1 MQQLKDF
8 KKIAI
13 VGTAPSWCDTP
24 WNDADLGIYSLN
36 DAYNIAG
43 FQRADFWADMHPLNK
58 FWYAPKK
65 EEGKQ
70 VVVFSHQIP
79 YGYYVRPAGHL
90 DWLATQP
97 MVKYLHPEHAQQL
110 PESATWPNAH
120 PFPRAD
126 VEASY
131 GRYQTSS
138 PQWMLAQVL
147 MAGIREVHI
156 YGIHLSTEQ
165 EYIEQRP
172 GFEYLIGC
180 LLGPTKRTMTVK
192 DKLRRYESQ
201 DGLVVLPE
209 ASPVLA
215 AGFQYAFE
223 PSPRRALEPLKWE
236 LHKAEIKLTR
246 RLDALKRARWPI
258 TKLQEPIPND
268 PHGAMQTRT
277 LTIST
282 LQQEVRYYEA
292 MVQDCQDALGRAQ
305 AGV

>member
-1 MQQLKDF
+1 MQELADF

-13 VGTAPSWCDTP
+13 VGTAPSWKDTP
-24 WNDADLGIYSLN
+24 WTDPDLGIYSLN
-36 DAYNIAG
+36 DAYNIPG

-58 FWYAPKK
+58 FWFAPKK

-70 VVVFSHQIP
+70 VVVFGHQIP

-90 DWLATQP
+90 DWLATQQ
-97 MVKYLHPEHAQQL
+97 MVKFLHPEHAQQV
-110 PESATWPNAH
+110 PDSATWPNVR
-120 PFPRAD
+120 PFPKASI
-126 VEASY
+126 EASY
-131 GRYQTSS
+131 GQYFTSS
-138 PQWMLAQVL
+138 PQWMLAQCL

-180 LLGPTKRTMTVK
+180 LLGPSKRTMTVSQG
-192 DKLRRYESQ
+192 LRRYESQ

-215 AGFQYAFE
+215 AHFQYAFQ
-223 PSPRRALEPLKWE
+223 PSPRRQLEPLKWE
-236 LHKAEIKLTR
+236 LHKAEVKLQRTIG
-246 RLDALKRARWPI
+246 ALKVAKWPI
-258 TKLQEPIPND
+258 ARFEEPIHDD
-268 PHGAMQTRT
+268 PQGKMRMRT
-277 LTIST
+277 ALVST
-282 LQQEVRYYEA
+282 LQQELCYYEA
-292 MVQDCQDALGRAQ
+292 LVQDCQDAIGRAS